1 MTPIVTS
8 ALTNPEL
15 SLAATMAL
23 KDISRDCTDSMK
35 PYAEQVSSLVPAWRK
50 IFRQYRIFV
59 QVISSIQQS
68 LSSGSLAPGEC
79 VRLMYPLGK
88 MLSLL
93 SPHEILPR

>member
-1 MTPIVTS
+1 MFFPVT
-8 ALTNPEL
+8 
-15 SLAATMAL
+15 
-23 KDISRDCTDSMK
+23 
-35 PYAEQVSSLVPAWRK
+35 WRK
-50 IFRQYRIFV
+50 IFRQYKIFV